1 MRLMLVYALLV
12 IVGEIAAVELG
23 LYLDAVVPSFSLPI
37 ALALF
42 FSVLVFMWPVAV
54 FITERWLM
62 GKETDAAKA

>member
-1 MRLMLVYALLV
+1 MRLMVVYALLV

-42 FSVLVFMWPVAV
+42 FSVLVVMWPAAV

-62 GKETDAAKA
+62 GKGADAARA